1 MNLTMSDHVL
11 RLDNQICFPLYAAAR
26 AMMQA
31 YQPVLAKLGLTYPQ
45 YLVLMVLW
53 EQDGISVKEVGER
66 LYLDSGTLTPLLKRL
81 EESGLVRRAR
91 AAHDERV
98 VEVFLSAEGKRLKK
112 RAEAVPQEVL
122 CKIGVP
128 LEKVLRLRDDVKV
141 LFKHLRAANGR
152 PEKENA

>member
-1 MNLTMSDHVL
+1 MSNPIL
-11 RLDNQICFPLYAAAR
+11 RLDNQVCFPLYAAAR

-31 YQPVLAKLGLTYPQ
+31 YQPLLAKLGLTYPQ

-53 EQDGISVKEVGER
+53 EEDGVSVKALGER

-81 EESGLVRRAR
+81 EESGLVRRTR
-91 AAHDERV
+91 ASHDERV

-112 RAEAVPQEVL
+112 RAEEVPAAVL

-141 LFKHLRAANGR
+141 LFKHLREANAR
-152 PEKENA
+152 NEEESP